1 MAFASAFPLKS
12 SSKRK
17 KCTCQEENSTVFISF
32 SFYFDWISWNKQF
45 LSVVKP
51 SFEIQSTI
59 ILVSSKIQNV
69 HKTCTFRFSKVKREW
84 TKKKPKPQ
92 EHLQNIDILSHETS
106 FTLKSHENQFQF
118 HTIDVWNVWKNVHV
132 HVHEC
137 VCCGERTQLNHK
149 SIKWTIEHFLIIQL
163 KSILYIV
170 DFFAS

>member
-45 LSVVKP
+45 LSEFKP
-51 SFEIQSTI
+51 SFKIQSTI

-69 HKTCTFRFSKVKREW
+69 HKTCTFRFTKVKKEW

-92 EHLQNIDILSHETS
+92 KHLQNIDILSHKTS
-106 FTLKSHENQFQF
+106 FTKKIPWKSVPILFNWCLKCL
-118 HTIDVWNVWKNVHV
+118 K
-132 HVHEC
+132 EC
-137 VCCGERTQLNHK
+137 ACTRLLCQTN
-149 SIKWTIEHFLIIQL
+149 TIE
-163 KSILYIV
+163 S
-170 DFFAS
+170 